1 MTLDADASDVRWSL
15 HAAEHLFGS
24 ADVKRLTAEKCV
36 GAVVEAAKLMAA
48 TFRAGGKVVLC
59 GNGGSA
65 ADCQHMAAELVG
77 RFRPGIERPGL
88 AAVALTTDS
97 SIVTAYAN
105 DVGFDAVFARQVQA
119 LGRAG
124 DVLVAIS
131 TSGASRNVLR
141 AADAARSLGMRVV
154 ALTGN
159 RGSLAAMADV
169 AVEVPSDDTQHIQEA
184 HLAVEHAV
192 CVLVEDMLFGGQGP
206 PA

>member
-1 MTLDADASDVRWSL
+1 
-15 HAAEHLFGS
+15 
-24 ADVKRLTAEKCV
+24 
-36 GAVVEAAKLMAA
+36 
-48 TFRAGGKVVLC
+48 
-59 GNGGSA
+59 
-65 ADCQHMAAELVG
+65 VG